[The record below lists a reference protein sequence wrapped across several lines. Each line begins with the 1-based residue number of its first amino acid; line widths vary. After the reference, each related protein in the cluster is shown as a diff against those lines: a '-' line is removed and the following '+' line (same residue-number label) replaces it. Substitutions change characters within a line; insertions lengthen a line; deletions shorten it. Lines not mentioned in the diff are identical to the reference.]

1 MPPRKHG
8 NSPPD
13 GAAGERGA
21 TYNAKRDLSRTNEPV
36 FDPIARGREAATWRG
51 AFVVHQHDATHS
63 HYDLRLEASGA
74 LLSFALP
81 KGPTLDPEVKHFAM
95 QTEDHPIEYLDFEAV
110 IPEGTYGA
118 GAMIAWDLGVVRY
131 LDMSAEEGVREGKLH
146 FQLEGRKLR
155 GRYGLVRLHPKDKKP
170 SKEWLFIKKA
180 DAAVSRDDI
189 TKTRPESVLS
199 GLTIGAL
206 ARAKE
211 LGGAVEAEAAKLIK
225 GKPGKP
231 LDGRALSPMLCTL
244 ADIPTGPGYLH
255 ELKMDGVRIVATK
268 DERGVEL
275 KYRSGRS
282 ATAAY
287 PEVARA
293 IASLPPEALVLDGEI
308 VSFDDSGK
316 PNFEKLATR
325 IHKNV
330 RDTAAAFSET
340 PVVFMVFDLLRVG
353 AVTLTE
359 VPLHHRKRLLK
370 KIIPGSG
377 LLRVLDHIEGGGERL
392 FAFCRSQ
399 GLEGVVTKRA
409 DARYHPGPGRT
420 LEWIK
425 TKCEREDDFVVVGY
439 TVGENSR
446 KRLGALDLASWDG
459 ENWVIR
465 GKVGSGLND
474 ARVDELRKVL
484 DGHESKR
491 ETAIGGYDSA
501 PRGRTYIEPFLV
513 VSIRYLEWS
522 EEGALRFPVFLG
534 VAKNKSPKNC
544 RAKPPIAWSAKP
556 PVESSAAPAEP
567 AHESRETGPISLRL
581 SNQTKVFWPDT
592 GETKG
597 DLVEYYRTI
606 APVLMPY
613 LDDRPVMLVRYPD
626 GIAGKSFYQWNVPH
640 GMPPWVRSVL
650 LGKHAKST
658 DDADATKHVFLID
671 RVESL
676 LYIANLAC
684 IPVHILGS
692 RVETPD
698 QCDFLTID
706 FDINLSTLANAITLA
721 HTLRRILTDVGLE
734 GFPKTSGQ
742 TGLHVFVPLG
752 DSVTPQAARMMADLL
767 GRLVTDAHPK
777 IATIDRVVSRRG
789 QRVYVDTGQTGPSRT
804 IVAPYSVRATAGARV
819 STPLEWSELD
829 ETLDPGAFTIHTV
842 PKRVAERGDPMSPLL
857 TKKPQIA
864 KVMAEF
870 AKFVK
875 R

>member
-8 NSPPD
+8 NASADEAVRAPEQPHD
-13 GAAGERGA
+13 AS
-21 TYNAKRDLSRTNEPV
+21 YNTKRDLSRTNEPV
-36 FDPIARGREAATWRG
+36 FDPIARSRDAATWRG

-118 GAMIAWDLGVVRY
+118 GPMIAWDIGVVRY
-131 LDMSAEEGVREGKLH
+131 LDMSAEQGVREGKLH

-155 GRYGLVRLHPKDKKP
+155 GRYGLVRLKAKDKKDP
-170 SKEWLFIKKA
+170 KEWLFIKKA

-189 TKTRPESVLS
+189 TKTKPESVLS

-225 GKPGKP
+225 AKAGNP
-231 LDGRALSPMLCTL
+231 LDGRSLSPMLCTL
-244 ADIPTGPGYLH
+244 ADIPAGPGYLH

-282 ATAAY
+282 ATTAY
-287 PEVARA
+287 PEIARA
-293 IASLPPEALVLDGEI
+293 IASLPPDNLVLDGEI
-308 VSFDDSGK
+308 VSFDESGK

-330 RDTAAAFSET
+330 RDVAAAFSET

-353 AVTLTE
+353 SVTLTE
-359 VPLHHRKRLLK
+359 VALHHRKRLLK
-370 KIIPGSG
+370 KILPGSG

-459 ENWVIR
+459 SNWVIR

-474 ARVDELRKVL
+474 ARVEELRKVL

-513 VSIRYLEWS
+513 VNIRYLEWS

-534 VAKNKSPKNC
+534 VAKNKNPKDC
-544 RAKPPIAWSAKP
+544 RAKPPIAWSATP
-556 PVESSAAPAEP
+556 ARVAEP
-567 AHESRETGPISLRL
+567 EPHTSPPAGPIALRL
-581 SNQTKVFWPDT
+581 SNQTKIFWPET

-597 DLVEYYRTI
+597 DLVEYYRAI

-626 GIAGKSFYQWNVPH
+626 GIKGKSFYQWNVPH

-658 DDADATKHVFLID
+658 DEEDHTKHVFLID

-692 RVETPD
+692 RVKTPE

-706 FDINLSTLANAITLA
+706 FDINRSTFANAVTLA

-734 GFPKTSGQ
+734 GFPKTCGQ
-742 TGLHVFVPLG
+742 TGRHVFVPLG
-752 DSVTPQAARMMADLL
+752 EGVTPQAARMMADLL
-767 GRLVTDAHPK
+767 GRLVTDAHPT
-777 IATIDRVVSRRG
+777 IATIDRVVSRSG
-789 QRVYVDTGQTGPSRT
+789 ERVYVDTGQTGPSRT
-804 IVAPYSVRATAGARV
+804 IVAPYSVRATSGARV
-819 STPLEWSELD
+819 STPLDWSEVD
-829 ETLDPGAFTIHTV
+829 AGLDPGAFNIHTV
-842 PKRVAERGDPMSPLL
+842 PKRVAEKGDPMAPLL
-857 TKKPQIA
+857 TKKPVIA
-864 KVMAEF
+864 KVMGEL